1 MKRILIVVLSL
12 IVVGLA
18 STALAVGPY
27 MKDAHTAAWD
37 PNSEADLKG
46 YYVYYR
52 LVTTPVTAWDNTR
65 RSALVTPSPTPT
77 YNLLQ
82 IINQNG
88 NYEIMVTAT
97 DTADNESGPSN
108 IVPFVVDLPGAPR
121 NNRVQAP

>member
-1 MKRILIVVLSL
+1 MKKLFIISL
-12 IVVGLA
+12 LLLA
-18 STALAVGPY
+18 LAAPAAAVGPY

-37 PNSEADLKG
+37 PNSEADLAG

-52 LVTTPVTAWDNTR
+52 LVTTPVTPWDNSR
-65 RSALVTPSPTPT
+65 RSALVPPSPTPT

-82 IINQNG
+82 IILSNG

-97 DTADNESGPSN
+97 DTAQNESGPSN